1 MKTRENSM
9 KWKNFILL
17 SGLVMGGWTIAPSS
31 GARAQDVS
39 TANAPVTTR
48 VSLLKNG
55 DYEGDFQPVGKAVST
70 KSQLEGQV
78 AQGWKDDSSWGEIAI
93 TYGRDAQRS
102 QSGQAAQRI
111 DVHSIKAGALQ
122 FVQDISLKAGRIYRA
137 SAYLRTAAPAKA
149 RIEIRQAGAP
159 YQVFGGETFQL
170 VPEWRRYEVYAKV
183 TEDTNGFFLLGST
196 EAATYWIDNAVFEDV
211 TDATGK
217 AGKPGN
223 QLNNASFE
231 AGLANGWSGTVGGF
245 DDNVA
250 WAQSQHL
257 DLRPEI
263 DATTAAEG
271 DKSVV
276 ASLHPWTIFS
286 LRSPLTPAAFGSPFT
301 ASVAL
306 KSDRPQEVDV
316 TLLIEGT
323 QSEKKVQISTEWTR
337 YSVSGSVNAGTQ
349 ARFVVRAVAR
359 DIKTPVKVW
368 MDAAMLENTEAAS
381 LAYQA
386 TFPVELGLSV
396 PRPGSIVFDGEAA
409 PVNVQ
414 ATGANGKPL
423 PAGAR
428 LKWSVENLT
437 GVRSSRPLLPLPV
450 KSLSVPAD
458 DKAPRGVFK
467 VHAQVVD
474 AGGKPLS
481 APVEQIF
488 ARLPRPRTLTAQQ
501 QADSYFG
508 VHIPLRPEYFKLAR
522 AVGATWLRVHDS
534 AYSTQ
539 WPIVEPQPG
548 QWNWTEAGIKSARE
562 AGFQVLGMLDGAP
575 RWASNNPSAPY
586 GYFAGYNL
594 PNAPGALEK
603 WQEYVGKTVAHYKPW
618 ISHWEMWNEPYMN
631 APRDSFFP
639 GGTPELYADLM
650 RPGVGC
656 SASG

>member
-1 MKTRENSM
+1 V
-9 KWKNFILL
+9 L
-17 SGLVMGGWTIAPSS
+17 
-31 GARAQDVS
+31 
-39 TANAPVTTR
+39 
-48 VSLLKNG
+48 
-55 DYEGDFQPVGKAVST
+55 
-70 KSQLEGQV
+70 
-78 AQGWKDDSSWGEIAI
+78 
-93 TYGRDAQRS
+93 
-102 QSGQAAQRI
+102 
-111 DVHSIKAGALQ
+111 
-122 FVQDISLKAGRIYRA
+122 
-137 SAYLRTAAPAKA
+137 
-149 RIEIRQAGAP
+149 P

-196 EAATYWIDNAVFEDV
+196 EAATYWIDGAMLEDV

-257 DLRPEI
+257 DLRPEV

-271 DKSVV
+271 GKSVV

-323 QSEKKVQISTEWTR
+323 QSEKKVQIGTEWTR
-337 YSVSGSVNAGTQ
+337 YSVSGSMVTGTQ
-349 ARFVVRAVAR
+349 ARLVVRAVAR

-381 LAYQA
+381 PAYQA

-396 PRPGSIVFDGEAA
+396 PRPGSIVFDSEVA
-409 PVNVQ
+409 PVDVQ
-414 ATGANGKPL
+414 AAGANGKPL

-428 LKWSVENLT
+428 LEWSVENLA
-437 GVRSSRPLLPLPV
+437 GVRSSRPLLPLPI

-458 DKAPRGVFK
+458 AKAPRGLFK
-467 VHAQVVD
+467 VHTQVVD
-474 AGGKPLS
+474 SNGKPLS

-501 QADSYFG
+501 RLNSYFG

-522 AVGATWLRVHDS
+522 AVGATGCGCMILLIPRS
-534 AYSTQ
+534 G
-539 WPIVEPQPG
+539 PIVEPQPG
-548 QWNWTEAGIKSARE
+548 QWNWTETGIKSARE

-575 RWASNNPSAPY
+575 RWASKIPA
-586 GYFAGYNL
+586 
-594 PNAPGALEK
+594 
-603 WQEYVGKTVAHYKPW
+603 
-618 ISHWEMWNEPYMN
+618 
-631 APRDSFFP
+631 R
-639 GGTPELYADLM
+639 LM
-650 RPGVGC
+650 DIFGL
-656 SASG
+656 